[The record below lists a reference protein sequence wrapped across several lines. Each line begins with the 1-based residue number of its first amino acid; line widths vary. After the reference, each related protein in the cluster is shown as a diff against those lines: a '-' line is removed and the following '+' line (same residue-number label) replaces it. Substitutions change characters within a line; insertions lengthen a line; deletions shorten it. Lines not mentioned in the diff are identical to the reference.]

1 MINIWLAQ
9 VNNAYGHSL
18 FLPYS
23 VGCLE
28 AYARAQEDLAQCIFK
43 GYIFRRE
50 PLDDIIKRIETSG
63 DIDILAISCYLWN
76 WEYSKALGTA
86 VKEQWPNCLV
96 IIGGPQLPSLP
107 PSCQLSIKGEASEAL
122 AHGGVFDEF
131 PSADI
136 AVYGEGELAFAEILR
151 AVSGFHRG
159 RGIEIK
165 SGIFE
170 KLRTITGLA
179 IRTDRGTY
187 FTGEPQRIRDLS
199 QLPSP
204 YLTGCFDSLL
214 AHRAYDEET
223 GAETRI
229 DWQASLE
236 SNRGCPYMCS
246 FCAWGPESL
255 AKFFQF
261 PLERIYREIE
271 WMGQQHIR
279 YLYSCDANF
288 GIIKRDVDI
297 ANILAFTK
305 QLYGYPK
312 EFRACTAKNS
322 NDQVFEIS
330 KILHEAG
337 MSKGATL
344 SFQSVDPHTLDII
357 KRKNIKIDNFAEFLK
372 RYRDHGIATY
382 TELIIGLPGETRQ
395 SFEAGIN
402 SILDAGKHDGLNIYL
417 CQVLPQTEFDDPEY
431 RKIHGII
438 TVRSPLLLQ
447 HSTPINDPHQEYNEI
462 VIGTSS
468 MPTNIWR
475 DTYMFSWAVQAF
487 HALGLT
493 RYLAIFCRH
502 ELGMAYS
509 TFYNALLEWM
519 QATPNSNLGDEYR
532 NVLSICESGMRG
544 GDWGQIDYRFGNI
557 IWPTEELTFL
567 RLVTDYQNTY
577 KEIAVFFVNLLRQ
590 CSSQY
595 ISSIVVNL
603 IDYQKNLLIRPD
615 DDGQRSL
622 DMEINYHEYFS
633 KILDDK
639 SMKPI
644 IKPESLI
651 IISARSYK
659 DLEEYARLVVWYGR
673 KGGNFLHKNIICY
686 SKD

>member
-1 MINIWLAQ
+1 
-9 VNNAYGHSL
+9 
-18 FLPYS
+18 
-23 VGCLE
+23 LE
-28 AYARAQEDLAQCIFK
+28 AYARAQPDLAHCVFK

-50 PLDDIIKRIETSG
+50 PIADIVERIEASG
-63 DIDILAISCYLWN
+63 SIDILAISCYLWN
-76 WEYSKALGTA
+76 WEFSKALGA
-86 VKEQWPNCLV
+86 AIKEQWPHCLV
-96 IIGGPQLPSLP
+96 VIGGPQLPSLP
-107 PSCQLSIKGEASEAL
+107 QPKTLPVETDLCSDQPAYLLPIKGAAL
-122 AHGGVFDEF
+122 DDFPYHAVFDDF

-136 AVYGEGELAFAEILR
+136 AVYGEGELTFAEILR
-151 AVSGFHRG
+151 VVSECHG
-159 RGIEIK
+159 RSGIEFQ

-170 KLRTITGLA
+170 KLRIIPGLA
-179 IRTDRGTY
+179 IKTDRGTY

-204 YLTGCFDSLL
+204 YLTGCFDALL
-214 AHRAYDEET
+214 THRTHDAET
-223 GAETRI
+223 GVETPI

-236 SNRGCPYMCS
+236 TNRGCPYMCS

-271 WMGQQHIR
+271 WMGQHHIR
-279 YLYSCDANF
+279 YLFSCDANF
-288 GIIKRDVDI
+288 GMIKRDLDI
-297 ANILAFTK
+297 ARILAFTK

-330 KILHEAG
+330 KILHQAG

-344 SFQSVDPHTLDII
+344 SFQSIDPRTLGLI
-357 KRKNIKIDNFAEFLK
+357 KRKNIKIDNFADFLR
-372 RYRDHGIATY
+372 RYREHDINTY
-382 TELIIGLPGETRQ
+382 TELILGLPGETRQ
-395 SFEAGIN
+395 SFEAGID
-402 SILDAGKHDGLNIYL
+402 SILDAGKHEGLNIYL

-431 RKIHGII
+431 RKTHGMI

-447 HSTPINDPHQEYNEI
+447 HSTPSNDLYKEYNEI

-468 MPTNIWR
+468 MPTIIWR
-475 DTYMFSWAVQAF
+475 DVYMFSWVVQAF
-487 HALGLT
+487 HVLGLT
-493 RYLAIFCRH
+493 RYLAVFCRH

-509 TFYNALLEWM
+509 TFYNFLLEWM
-519 QATPNSNLGDEYR
+519 RGAPNSNLGDEYR
-532 NVLSICESGMRG
+532 NVLSICESGMLG
-544 GDWGQIDYRFGNI
+544 GDWGQVDYRFGNI

-577 KEIAVFFVNLLRQ
+577 KELAVFFVNLLRQ
-590 CSSQY
+590 RSSHF

-615 DDGQRSL
+615 DDGQRLL

-633 KILDDK
+633 KILVDN

-644 IKPESLI
+644 LKPESLI
-651 IISARSYK
+651 IIPTRSYQN
-659 DLEEYARLVVWYGR
+659 LEEYARLVVWYGR
-673 KGGNFLHKNIICY
+673 KGGKFLHRNVIY
-686 SKD
+686 YAQDTKD